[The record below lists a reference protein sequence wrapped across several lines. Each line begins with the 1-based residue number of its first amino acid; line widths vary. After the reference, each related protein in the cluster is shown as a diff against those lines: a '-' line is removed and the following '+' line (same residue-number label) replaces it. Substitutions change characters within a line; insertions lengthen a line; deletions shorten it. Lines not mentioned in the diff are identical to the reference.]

1 MLHNH
6 FIACITVCAFL
17 ALSCMIDNGDFEYI
31 ILPIGIILW
40 TLFKFFDENDR
51 KYLKSKGINLDK
63 FNPLF
68 PEDYDY
74 GYSYYDQ
81 DYTTNDN
88 VVVWNNVNARE
99 RTHKHMRNYQNP
111 IYKNIVGK
119 CKRNFKIELTK

>member
-31 ILPIGIILW
+31 ILPIGIIIW
-40 TLFKFFDENDR
+40 ALFKFFDENDR

-68 PEDYDY
+68 PEDYD
-74 GYSYYDQ
+74 Q
-81 DYTTNDN
+81 DYTANDN
-88 VVVWNNVNARE
+88 VVVWNNINARE
-99 RTHKHMRNYQNP
+99 RKHKHMRSYQNP